1 MNPIRGDAQ
10 DSDGILLLNLWPS
23 RTDVKGLFS
32 RVLLTLPSE
41 AVWRFKFCCRG
52 GEHRNTGTPEHRNT
66 GTGDRGTTE
75 DTEGERSPSVSFAPF
90 LLPLLTRELLALQLQ
105 RLLLGEA

>member
-52 GEHRNTGTPEHRNT
+52 GEHRNTGT
-66 GTGDRGTTE
+66 GDRGTTE